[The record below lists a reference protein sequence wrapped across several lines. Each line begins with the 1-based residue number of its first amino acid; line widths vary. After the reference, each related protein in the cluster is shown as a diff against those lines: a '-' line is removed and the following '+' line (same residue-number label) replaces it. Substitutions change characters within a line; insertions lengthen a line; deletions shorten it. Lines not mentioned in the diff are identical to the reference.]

1 MNELF
6 PTEPASPYR
15 VLARKYRPVTF
26 AELVGQDALVRTLT
40 NAIRTGR
47 IAHAFVLTGVR
58 GIGKTTTARII
69 ARALNCVGP
78 DGKGGPTIE
87 PCGVCEHCTAIA
99 QDRHVDVIEMDAAS
113 RTGVDDIRDLIEG
126 VQYRPVRARYKVY
139 IIDEVHM
146 LSKNAFNALL
156 KTLEEPPE
164 HVKFVF
170 ATTEI
175 RKVPITVLSRC
186 QRFDLRR
193 LDREQLAAHLISIA
207 AKEKAKIAPDAIAL
221 LARAADGSVRDGLS
235 LLDRAIAES
244 DPAAEISAEQVRGM
258 LGLADRSQTLDL
270 FETVMKGAVAEALAL
285 ARDFYRAGADP
296 LTLVQDLLEVTHGIT
311 RLKLVAEQAAAD
323 LSASEAQRAKPLAEK
338 LSVPVLSRA
347 WQMLLKGVNEVQFAP
362 QPMNALEMLLVRL
375 AYVADLPTPGEIVA
389 RLQSE
394 GAGNGAGAASGGAA
408 AAAPAPRA
416 TAAPIPPTS
425 GRASGNGGPRAA
437 LAQQPRAEST
447 PAAAPSAAP
456 APRAELK
463 SFAELVQLFSE
474 RKEASLYADLRMHV
488 HLVRFELGR
497 LEFRPLDRAPSN
509 LPNRVGELLTAWTG
523 QRWMVSVSNEPGEPT
538 LHEQEAAR
546 KADAHARALVHPIVK
561 KALAVFPGAAVK
573 VRPLDADTLAAGA
586 PAEEPAESANGEA
599 APPPAEDYP
608 ADYAGPEDEDFA

>member
-6 PTEPASPYR
+6 PTEPAGPYR

-26 AELVGQDALVRTLT
+26 SELVGQEALVRTLT
-40 NAIRTGR
+40 NAIKTGR

-69 ARALNCVGP
+69 ARALNCVGL

-87 PCGVCEHCTAIA
+87 PCGACEHCTQIA

-193 LDREQLAAHLISIA
+193 LDREQLATHLAGIA
-207 AKEKAKIAPDAIAL
+207 AKENAKIAPDAIAL

-235 LLDRAIAES
+235 LLDRAIAEA
-244 DPAAEISAEQVRGM
+244 DPAAEISAEQVRQM
-258 LGLADRSQTLDL
+258 LGLADRTQTLDL
-270 FETVMKGAVAEALAL
+270 FEIAMKGAVAEALAQ
-285 ARDFYRAGADP
+285 ARALYRAGADP
-296 LTLVQDLLEVTHGIT
+296 LTLVQDLLEVTHNVT
-311 RLKLVAEQAAAD
+311 RLKLVADQASAD
-323 LSASEAQRAKPLAEK
+323 LSASEMQRAKPLAEK

-394 GAGNGAGAASGGAA
+394 GGAAG
-408 AAAPAPRA
+408 
-416 TAAPIPPTS
+416 
-425 GRASGNGGPRAA
+425 
-437 LAQQPRAEST
+437 
-447 PAAAPSAAP
+447 AAAPSGSSAP
-456 APRAELK
+456 SGPRRRARRRPRRRPLPRRRPPPCRGLRATARRVRRWRRAPRP
-463 SFAELVQLFSE
+463 
-474 RKEASLYADLRMHV
+474 
-488 HLVRFELGR
+488 
-497 LEFRPLDRAPSN
+497 RPPRAQRSRVSPSSCSSSRTARRPRST
-509 LPNRVGELLTAWTG
+509 PNCECT
-523 QRWMVSVSNEPGEPT
+523 SISCVSN
-538 LHEQEAAR
+538 
-546 KADAHARALVHPIVK
+546 
-561 KALAVFPGAAVK
+561 PGASNS
-573 VRPLDADTLAAGA
+573 A
-586 PAEEPAESANGEA
+586 PTIARLPTCRTGSASC
-599 APPPAEDYP
+599 
-608 ADYAGPEDEDFA
+608 

>member
-6 PTEPASPYR
+6 PTEPATPYR

-40 NAIRTGR
+40 NAIKTGR
-47 IAHAFVLTGVR
+47 IAHAFMLTGVR

-87 PCGVCEHCTAIA
+87 PCGVCEHCTQIA

-126 VQYRPVRARYKVY
+126 AQYRPVRARYKVY
-139 IIDEVHM
+139 IVDEVHM
-146 LSKNAFNALL
+146 LSKPAFNALL

-193 LDREQLAAHLISIA
+193 LDREQLAAHLASIA
-207 AKEKAKIAPDAIAL
+207 TKENAKVAPDAIAL

-244 DPAAEISAEQVRGM
+244 DPATEISAEQVRQM

-270 FETVMKGAVAEALAL
+270 FETVMKGAVAEALAQ
-285 ARDFYRAGADP
+285 ARDLYRAGADP

-323 LSASEAQRAKPLAEK
+323 LSPSEAARAKPLAEK

-347 WQMLLKGVNEVQFAP
+347 WQMLLKGVTEVQYAP
-362 QPMNALEMLLVRL
+362 QPMNAFEMLLVRL
-375 AYVADLPTPGEIVA
+375 AHVADLPTPGEIVA

-394 GAGNGAGAASGGAA
+394 GAGSGAPASAPAAPPPTGGPRATAPAMLRPAPGNGAPRAALAPQPRAEAA
-408 AAAPAPRA
+408 PAAPAPR
-416 TAAPIPPTS
+416 TEP
-425 GRASGNGGPRAA
+425 
-437 LAQQPRAEST
+437 
-447 PAAAPSAAP
+447 
-456 APRAELK
+456 K
-463 SFAELVQLFSE
+463 SFAELVQVFADK
-474 RKEASLYADLRMHV
+474 KEAGLFAELRMHV
-488 HLVRFELGR
+488 HLVRFESGR
-497 LEFRPLDRAPSN
+497 LELRPTERAPAN

-523 QRWMVSVSNEPGEPT
+523 ERWIVSVSNEPGEPT
-538 LHEQEAAR
+538 LHEQEAVR
-546 KADAHARALVHPIVK
+546 KADELGRAREHPIVK
-561 KALAVFPGAAVK
+561 KALAAFPGAAVSVK
-573 VRPLDADTLAAGA
+573 RLDAPAA
-586 PAEEPAESANGEA
+586 AEEPAAEGDA
-599 APPPAEDYP
+599 APPEEYP
-608 ADYAGPEDEDFA
+608 ADYAGPDEEDFA

>member
-6 PTEPASPYR
+6 PTEPTSPYR

-40 NAIRTGR
+40 NAIKTGR

-87 PCGVCEHCTAIA
+87 PCGVCEHCTQIA

-193 LDREQLAAHLISIA
+193 LDREQLAAHLTSIA
-207 AKEKAKIAPDAIAL
+207 AKENAKIASDAIAL

-244 DPAAEISAEQVRGM
+244 DPKADISADQVRQM

-270 FETVMKGAVAEALAL
+270 FETVMKGAVAEALAQ
-285 ARDFYRAGADP
+285 ARDLYRAGADP

-338 LSVPVLSRA
+338 LSVAVLSRA
-347 WQMLLKGVNEVQFAP
+347 WQMLLKGVQEVQLAP
-362 QPMNALEMLLVRL
+362 QPMNAFEMLLVRM
-375 AYVADLPTPGEIVA
+375 AHVADLPTPGEIVA

-394 GAGNGAGAASGGAA
+394 SAGNGG
-408 AAAPAPRA
+408 APAPAPSSPSGGTRA
-416 TAAPIPPTS
+416 AGPAALRPAP
-425 GRASGNGGPRAA
+425 GNGAPRAA
-437 LAQQPRAEST
+437 LAQQPRAET
-447 PAAAPSAAP
+447 PPPLA
-456 APRAELK
+456 APRAELR
-463 SFAELVQLFSE
+463 SFAELVQLFSD
-474 RKEASLYADLRMHV
+474 RKEGTLYADLTMHA
-488 HLVRFELGR
+488 HLVRFEPGR
-497 LEFRPLDRAPSN
+497 LELRPSERASPN
-509 LPNRVGELLTAWTG
+509 LCNRVGELLTAWTG
-523 QRWMVSVSNEPGEPT
+523 QRWIVSVSNEAGEPT
-538 LHEQEAAR
+538 LRAQSDARAEAAHQ
-546 KADAHARALVHPIVK
+546 KALEHPIVK
-561 KALAVFPGAAVK
+561 KALAVFPGAVVK
-573 VRPLDADTLAAGA
+573 VKSADAPA
-586 PAEEPAESANGEA
+586 PAEEPAAAEGEA
-599 APPPAEDYP
+599 TPPEEYP
-608 ADYAGPEDEDFA
+608 ADYAGPDEEDFA

>member
-6 PTEPASPYR
+6 PTEPTSPYR

-40 NAIRTGR
+40 NAIKTGR

-87 PCGVCEHCTAIA
+87 PCGVCEHCTQIA

-139 IIDEVHM
+139 IVDEVHM

-193 LDREQLAAHLISIA
+193 LDREQLAAHLTSIA
-207 AKEKAKIAPDAIAL
+207 AKEKARIAPDAIAL

-244 DPAAEISAEQVRGM
+244 DPASEITAEQVRQM
-258 LGLADRSQTLDL
+258 LGLADRGQTLDL
-270 FETVMKGAVAEALAL
+270 FESVMKGAVAEALAQ
-285 ARDFYRAGADP
+285 ARELYRAGADP

-311 RLKLVAEQAAAD
+311 RLKLVAQQAAAD
-323 LSASEAQRAKPLAEK
+323 LAPSEAARAKPLAEK

-347 WQMLLKGVNEVQFAP
+347 WQMLLKGVAEVQYAP
-362 QPMNALEMLLVRL
+362 QPMNAFEMLLVRL
-375 AYVADLPTPGEIVA
+375 AHVAELPTPGEIVA

-394 GAGNGAGAASGGAA
+394 GGGNGAAQAGPAAPPGGGTRAM
-408 AAAPAPRA
+408 AAAPLRPAP
-416 TAAPIPPTS
+416 
-425 GRASGNGGPRAA
+425 GNGAPRAA
-437 LAQQPRAEST
+437 LAPQPRAE
-447 PAAAPSAAP
+447 APPAP

-463 SFAELVQLFSE
+463 SFAELVKLFSE
-474 RKEASLYADLRMHV
+474 KKEAALFAELRMHV
-488 HLVRFELGR
+488 HLVRFETGR
-497 LEFRPLDRAPSN
+497 LEFRPTERAPAN

-546 KADAHARALVHPIVK
+546 KADELERAREHPIVK
-561 KALAVFPGAAVK
+561 KALAAFPGAAVSVK
-573 VRPLDADTLAAGA
+573 RLDAPA
-586 PAEEPAESANGEA
+586 AEEPAAEA
-599 APPPAEDYP
+599 AEGDAGPPPPEEYP
-608 ADYAGPEDEDFA
+608 ADYAGPDEEDFA

>member
-6 PTEPASPYR
+6 PTEPSSPYR

-47 IAHAFVLTGVR
+47 IAHAFILTGVR

-87 PCGVCEHCTAIA
+87 PCGACEHCTAIA

-126 VQYRPVRARYKVY
+126 VQYRPVRARYKIY

-193 LDREQLAAHLISIA
+193 LDREQLIAHLSSIA
-207 AKEKAKIAPDAIAL
+207 EKENAKLAPDAIAL

-235 LLDRAIAES
+235 LLDRAIAEA
-244 DPAAEISAEQVRGM
+244 DPASGPISAEQIRSM
-258 LGLADRSQTLDL
+258 LGLADRGQTLDL
-270 FETVMKGAVAEALAL
+270 FELAMKGAVAEALAL
-285 ARDFYRAGADP
+285 ARTLYRAGADP
-296 LTLVQDLLEVTHGIT
+296 LTVVQDLLAVTHEIT
-311 RLKLVAEQAAAD
+311 RLKLVAEQAGLD
-323 LSASEAQRAKPLAEK
+323 LSASEVARAKPMAEK
-338 LSVPVLSRA
+338 LGVPALSRA
-347 WQMLLKGVNEVQFAP
+347 WQMLLKGVSEIQLAP
-362 QPMNALEMLLVRL
+362 QPMSALEMLLVRL
-375 AYVADLPTPGEIVA
+375 AYVSDLPTPGEIVA
-389 RLQSE
+389 RLQGEASGTGTAG
-394 GAGNGAGAASGGAA
+394 GARTAPTPGGGARGVSGAAPV
-408 AAAPAPRA
+408 AAAPAAGTRTP
-416 TAAPIPPTS
+416 
-425 GRASGNGGPRAA
+425 GNGGPRAA
-437 LAQQPRAEST
+437 LAAQPKAEN
-447 PAAAPSAAP
+447 AFAAP
-456 APRAELK
+456 APREQIELR
-463 SFAELVQLFSE
+463 SFADVVRLFDE
-474 RKEASLYADLRMHV
+474 KREPMMHAHLTRDV
-488 HLVRFELGR
+488 HLVRFEAGR
-497 LEFRPLDRAPSN
+497 LEIRPGERAPSN
-509 LPNRVGELLTAWTG
+509 LPNRIGELLTAWTG
-523 QRWMVSVSNEPGEPT
+523 QRWIVSVSNEAGQAT
-538 LHEQEAAR
+538 LRDQDVARGEAAYA
-546 KADAHARALVHPIVK
+546 KALEHPIVK
-561 KALAVFPGAAVK
+561 KALALFPDAHVK
-573 VRPLDADTLAAGA
+573 VRRLDTPAA
-586 PAEEPAESANGEA
+586 PEEPAEPDSGSA
-599 APPPAEDYP
+599 APGPPDEYP
-608 ADYAGPEDEDFA
+608 PDYAGPEDEDFA

>member
-6 PTEPASPYR
+6 PTGPASPYR

-40 NAIRTGR
+40 NAIKTGR

-87 PCGVCEHCTAIA
+87 PCGVCEHCTQIA

-170 ATTEI
+170 ATTEL

-193 LDREQLAAHLISIA
+193 LDREQLAQHLSGIA
-207 AKEKAKIAPDAIAL
+207 AKENARIAPDAIAL

-244 DPAAEISAEQVRGM
+244 DPKAEISAEQVRGM
-258 LGLADRSQTLDL
+258 LGLADRGQTLDL
-270 FETVMKGAVAEALAL
+270 FEAVMKGAVAEALAL
-285 ARDFYRAGADP
+285 ARDLYRAGADP

-323 LSASEAQRAKPLAEK
+323 LSASEAARAKPLAEK

-347 WQMLLKGVNEVQFAP
+347 WQILLKGVSEVQLAP

-389 RLQSE
+389 RLESE
-394 GAGNGAGAASGGAA
+394 RAGNGALGTTVAGASGPSPSPRTAS
-408 AAAPAPRA
+408 PAPSTSRSRA
-416 TAAPIPPTS
+416 TWP
-425 GRASGNGGPRAA
+425 
-437 LAQQPRAEST
+437 
-447 PAAAPSAAP
+447 
-456 APRAELK
+456 
-463 SFAELVQLFSE
+463 
-474 RKEASLYADLRMHV
+474 
-488 HLVRFELGR
+488 
-497 LEFRPLDRAPSN
+497 
-509 LPNRVGELLTAWTG
+509 
-523 QRWMVSVSNEPGEPT
+523 
-538 LHEQEAAR
+538 
-546 KADAHARALVHPIVK
+546 
-561 KALAVFPGAAVK
+561 
-573 VRPLDADTLAAGA
+573 
-586 PAEEPAESANGEA
+586 
-599 APPPAEDYP
+599 
-608 ADYAGPEDEDFA
+608 

>member
-6 PTEPASPYR
+6 PTEPAGPYR

-40 NAIRTGR
+40 NAIKTGR

-78 DGKGGPTIE
+78 DGKGGPTVE
-87 PCGVCEHCTAIA
+87 PCGVCEHCTQIA

-113 RTGVDDIRDLIEG
+113 RTGVDDIRDVIEG
-126 VQYRPVRARYKVY
+126 VQYRPLRARYKVY

-146 LSKNAFNALL
+146 LSKHAFNALL

-193 LDREQLAAHLISIA
+193 LDREQLAAHLAAVA
-207 AKEKAKIAPDAIAL
+207 AKESAKIAPDAIAL

-235 LLDRAIAES
+235 LLDRAIAEA
-244 DPAAEISAEQVRGM
+244 DPKAEISAEQVRGM
-258 LGLADRSQTLDL
+258 LGLADRSHTLDL
-270 FETVMKGAVAEALAL
+270 FEAVMKGAVAEALAL
-285 ARDFYRAGADP
+285 ARDLYRAGADP
-296 LTLVQDLLEVTHGIT
+296 LTLVQDLLEVAHGIT

-323 LSASEAQRAKPLAEK
+323 LSASEAARARPLAEK

-347 WQMLLKGVNEVQFAP
+347 WQMLLKGVEEIQLAP
-362 QPMNALEMLLVRL
+362 QPMNAFEMLLVRL

-389 RLQSE
+389 RLQGE
-394 GAGNGAGAASGGAA
+394 GGNGASAAPSAAPASAAAPSGGAR
-408 AAAPAPRA
+408 AAPAPPLR
-416 TAAPIPPTS
+416 PP
-425 GRASGNGGPRAA
+425 GNGGPRAA
-437 LAQQPRAEST
+437 LAQQPRAQAET
-447 PAAAPSAAP
+447 APAAP
-456 APRAELK
+456 AAPRDEPK
-463 SFAELVQLFSE
+463 SFAELVQLVSE
-474 RKEASLYADLRMHV
+474 RREADLYAHLTMHV
-488 HLVRFELGR
+488 HLVRFEAGR
-497 LEFRPLDRAPSN
+497 LELRPTERAPAN
-509 LPNRVGELLTAWTG
+509 LSNRVGELLTAWTG
-523 QRWMVSVSNEPGEPT
+523 KRWMVSVSNDAGEPT
-538 LHEQEAAR
+538 LRAQ
-546 KADAHARALVHPIVK
+546 ADARAAAAHQSALAHPIVR
-561 KALAVFPGAAVK
+561 KALAVFPGAQVSVK
-573 VRPLDADTLAAGA
+573 RLDAPAT
-586 PAEEPAESANGEA
+586 AEEPADAAGDDAA
-599 APPPAEDYP
+599 APPPPEEYP
-608 ADYAGPEDEDFA
+608 ADYAGPDEEDFA